1 MMGFTKELK
10 KQALALSQKAME
22 KLFADEQRAQKIASA
37 IGTVQKGKQELDRR
51 QDQLMHALSFA
62 TRSDYKAVG
71 KQLSAL
77 KRRVRELDEKLG
89 ELLR

>member
-1 MMGFTKELK
+1 LGLTDELK

-37 IGTVQKGKQELDRR
+37 IGTVQRGKQALDRG
-51 QDQLMHALSFA
+51 QDQLMHAFSFA

-77 KRRVRELDEKLG
+77 KRRVRELDEKLDA
-89 ELLR
+89 LVKS

>member
-1 MMGFTKELK
+1 MGLTDELK

-37 IGTVQKGKQELDRR
+37 IGSVQRGKQALDRG
-51 QDQLMHALSFA
+51 QDQLMHAFSFA

-71 KQLSAL
+71 KQLSSL
-77 KRRVRELDEKLG
+77 KRRMRELDEKLG
-89 ELLR
+89 ELVKS